1 VLALQLRSFSPVK
14 LATTVAL
21 PGGTCGEAQ
30 GGNLR
35 IAIVCRPRGG
45 DAMLPINNILFPT
58 DFSERA
64 KNAFHMAS
72 ALARDHRAALTVL
85 HVREMPALPFGE
97 FGAVPP
103 VDLPTR
109 EELIEKL
116 SQFEPEDES
125 INVEFVI
132 ADGEPGEEIVRLAQ
146 ERHCDLIVMGTHGR
160 TGLSRLL
167 MGSVA
172 ERVVRKAPC
181 PVLTLKAPVPVVE
194 TVPAPAAAASV

>member
-1 VLALQLRSFSPVK
+1 
-14 LATTVAL
+14 
-21 PGGTCGEAQ
+21 
-30 GGNLR
+30 
-35 IAIVCRPRGG
+35 
-45 DAMLPINNILFPT
+45 MLPINNILVPT

-64 KNAFHMAS
+64 KHAFHMAA

-85 HVREMPALPFGE
+85 HVREIPALPFAE

-109 EELIEKL
+109 EELMKKL
-116 SQFEPEDES
+116 EEFEPADES
-125 INVEFVI
+125 IDVEFVV
-132 ADGEPGEEIVRLAQ
+132 ADGEPGEEIVRVAS

-172 ERVVRKAPC
+172 ERVMRRAPC
-181 PVLTLKAPVPVVE
+181 PVLTLKAPVAVAE
-194 TVPAPAAAASV
+194 TVPAPATPATV